1 MVVPFYIYIDPW
13 WAIYPYIILYY
24 PYHLKKPWKMNPEP
38 RDNRSLAELSG
49 KLLGVVHGD
58 VSQRHPVRVPPHEA
72 WSWGTRRKG
81 REDTAILR
89 YVRYA

>member
-1 MVVPFYIYIDPW
+1 
-13 WAIYPYIILYY
+13 
-24 PYHLKKPWKMNPEP
+24 MNPEP

-49 KLLGVVHGD
+49 KLLGVMHGD
-58 VSQRHPVRVPPHEA
+58 ISQRHPVRVPPHEA
-72 WSWGTRRKG
+72 GSWGPWGTRRKG